1 MSRRRYS
8 KSHAAIARR
17 RARDVEEVVRVVLL
31 LLVFLLVFGVL
42 WATGWGG
49 DIIAWASDLI
59 LERFKEQ
66 AEQIGTAQP
75 G

>member
-1 MSRRRYS
+1 MNRRRYP

-17 RARDVEEVVRVVLL
+17 RARDVEELVRVGLL

-49 DIIAWASDLI
+49 DIIAWAGDLI
-59 LERFKEQ
+59 LEQVEK
-66 AEQIGTAQP
+66 IGNTQP
-75 G
+75 E